1 MATVEELRNRSGSLF
16 TELLKAQAAEGPP
29 ERAFSWFDMDDAVA
43 AATLSFR
50 LAAAAASSE
59 NLEEALSAALSEADR
74 ERETARPEEVEAAL
88 ALFVTHNREG
98 RRLGKP
104 RTVRAAPELFSPPRA
119 RGPAPAISIGGP
131 SPGLDYWR
139 EDVLANEHH
148 QHWHE
153 VYPFT
158 GLPPRSFPDWLAEHT
173 NDELVGILQALD
185 PSQAW
190 PDIVPTLT
198 PAQLAGVFA
207 QVLRAARRLPRELYT
222 KLFRLNDRQGELF
235 FYMHQQMLARYD
247 AELVSNGNARVE
259 PFGPEEWGDPIA
271 AGHDPIEIDG
281 FGRREEN
288 QTLPD
293 EAQAALRELWDEI
306 DEALRAKSLRGLGP
320 DASVP
325 IDRNNLGEAAEATVP
340 QLRALAEDA
349 YLGLHGR
356 GHVVISRLAAAPDP
370 GVMASTVTAIR
381 DPVFWQWHKAIDNLS
396 ARWQEDLDPYG
407 FDDAPPVLVRNALD
421 PNADTAWT
429 SPDIILV
436 RLSDLPEGTD
446 PAELGALLFGDANWE
461 TDFASAHPST
471 GEVSLE
477 TLDELTTVMAT
488 ATLGGTPRR
497 FLTHEPF
504 AYFLRVENTSAQSV
518 GITLRIFLV
527 PAALETDRRAW
538 MEMDKFLVDLAPGKQ
553 VVFRPD
559 TESSIVKRP
568 VEKSPAAVIPGGTDP
583 EERSYCDCG
592 WPYTL
597 LLPRGDPD
605 GMPFRL
611 LVLATDA
618 AVDAVEQPD
627 HCGSMSYCGAVD
639 RYPDARDMGYPFS
652 RPFGAQPSSISDGI
666 VALHSAAGRTVKIR
680 HV

>member
-1 MATVEELRNRSGSLF
+1 MATVEKLRDRSDSLF
-16 TELLKAQAAEGPP
+16 TELLKAQAVEARPG
-29 ERAFSWFDMDDAVA
+29 RAFSWFDMDDAVA

-50 LAAAAASSE
+50 LAALAASGE
-59 NLEEALSAALSEADR
+59 NLEEALSAALSQADR
-74 ERETARPEEVEAAL
+74 ERQTARPEEVQIGL
-88 ALFVTHNREG
+88 ALFVTHNRQG

-104 RTVRAAPELFSPPRA
+104 RTVAAAPELFSPPRA

-153 VYPFT
+153 VYPLT
-158 GLPPRSFPDWLAEHT
+158 GLPPRSFSDWLAEHT
-173 NDELVGILQALD
+173 NDELVEILQALD
-185 PSQAW
+185 PSQVW
-190 PDIVPTLT
+190 SDIVPTLT
-198 PAQLAGVFA
+198 PAQLAGLFA
-207 QVLRAARRLPRELYT
+207 QVLEAADGLPRELYT
-222 KLFRLNDRQGELF
+222 KLLRLNDRQGELF

-247 AELVSNGNARVE
+247 AELLSNGLARVE
-259 PFGPEEWGDPIA
+259 PFGPGEWGGPIA
-271 AGHDPIEIDG
+271 AGHDPIELDG
-281 FGRREEN
+281 FGRREEK
-288 QTLPD
+288 QTLPA
-293 EAQAALRELWDEI
+293 EAGVALRELWEEI
-306 DEALRAKSLRGLGP
+306 EEALTAKSLRALDPG
-320 DASVP
+320 ASVP
-325 IDRNNLGEAAEATVP
+325 IDTTNLGEAVEATVP
-340 QLRALAEDA
+340 QLRSLAEDA

-356 GHVVISRLAAAPDP
+356 GHVVIARLAAPVR

-396 ARWQEDLDPYG
+396 ARWQDDLDPYG
-407 FDDAPPVLVRNALD
+407 FDDAPPVLVRNSLD
-421 PNADTAWT
+421 ASADTSWT

-436 RLSDLPEGTD
+436 RLSDLPEGSD
-446 PAELGALLFGDANWE
+446 PAEVGALLFGGANWE
-461 TDFASAHPST
+461 TDFTSAHPSA

-477 TLDELTTVMAT
+477 TMDELTTFMAT
-488 ATLGGTPRR
+488 ATFGGASRS

-504 AYFLRVENTSAQSV
+504 AYFLRVENTSSEPVSV
-518 GITLRIFLV
+518 TLRIFLV
-527 PAALETDRRAW
+527 PAALDTDRRAW

-553 VVFRPD
+553 VIFRPD

-568 VEKSPAAVIPGGTDP
+568 VEKSPAAVIPGDTDP

-618 AVDAVEQPD
+618 AIDAVEPPER
-627 HCGSMSYCGAVD
+627 CGSMSYCGAVD

-652 RPFGAQPSSISDGI
+652 RPFGASPSSISNRI